1 VPPAEARR
9 EIERAIATAQAED
22 RQLRGR
28 VAGLVHDRVAAAAVV
43 EAATAEADEARTL
56 AKRALRQADEA
67 ARIGQRADTARWT
80 SAAEVFAKR
89 LADARARVVE
99 AERQIAAAGPELDR
113 LRTALDENVGRVQA
127 VAAARIPMLSGRKAT
142 KAQRLVDDEVTG
154 LAAPIDDVVARAER
168 DARGVLEAAEPSDA
182 DDDVVVDDDDL
193 ERELDDAGVDEIL
206 HELRVELGL
215 VVDGDGDD
223 TAADD
228 LAADDVVPDDVD
240 PASDEVDGADGGAPD
255 DGDRVEHASSATA

>member
-127 VAAARIPMLSGRKAT
+127 GAAARIPMLSGRKAT
-142 KAQRLVDDEVTG
+142 KAQRLVDDAGTG

-182 DDDVVVDDDDL
+182 DDVVVDDDDL